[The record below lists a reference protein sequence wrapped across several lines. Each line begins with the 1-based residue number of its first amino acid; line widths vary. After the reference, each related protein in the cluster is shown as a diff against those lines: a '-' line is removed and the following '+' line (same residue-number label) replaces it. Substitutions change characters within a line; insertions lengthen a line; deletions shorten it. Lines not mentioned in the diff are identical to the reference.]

1 MTDTKS
7 KLVPL
12 SELTMLDRFL
22 FDEVMENE
30 QIHQLILEIILG
42 KDIALLTRAETE
54 KELRTSPLL
63 RSIRMDVFSMDED
76 RFIYNT
82 EAQKQRKLDLP
93 KRSRYYQGLLDSS
106 LLEPGSVHFNLLND
120 SFLIVITPYDVFG
133 LGKYRY
139 TFRARCDENPSCI
152 LSDGAVRIFLNTKGT
167 NREKAGEEL
176 AQFLEYAEKTDD
188 RTALNSD
195 SEKIQRIHEYIRMLK
210 SSEEMGV
217 KYMQAW
223 EERLQILEEGRS
235 EGLEE
240 GLKKGIGLTKEVLRL
255 SAQGRSESEI
265 SELCAVS
272 PDQVRRI
279 LDT

>member
-1 MTDTKS
+1 MTDKKS
-7 KLVPL
+7 KMVPL
-12 SELTMLDRFL
+12 SELTLLDRFL

-30 QIHQLILEIILG
+30 QIYQLILEIILG

-63 RSIRMDVFSMDED
+63 RSIRMDVFSMDEEG
-76 RFIYNT
+76 FIYNT
-82 EAQKQRKLDLP
+82 EAQKQPKPDLP
-93 KRSRYYQGLLDSS
+93 KRSRYQGLLDSS

-120 SFLIVITPYDVFG
+120 SFIIIITPYDVFG

-139 TFRARCDENPSCI
+139 TFRARCDENTSCI
-152 LSDGAVRIFLNTKGT
+152 LPDGATRIFLNTKGT
-167 NREKAGEEL
+167 NREEAGEEL
-176 AQFLEYAEKTDD
+176 AQFLEYAEKTDEI
-188 RTALNSD
+188 TALNSG
-195 SEKIQRIHEYIRMLK
+195 SEKIRRIHEHIRMLK

-223 EERLQILEEGRS
+223 EERLQVLEEGRS
-235 EGLEE
+235 EGLE
-240 GLKKGIGLTKEVLRL
+240 KGIQLTKEVLKL

-265 SELCAVS
+265 SELCGIS
-272 PDQVRRI
+272 PEQVRRI